1 MNVRVRANDIDQ
13 GGSYWGEIHHHT
25 NSSDEHHDNLTSAPI
40 LVQVYD
46 DDEAEILVHPDVVY
60 AAEGDLPTFQYLLA
74 LGSQPTAPVTVS
86 CIVDERDASI
96 VPASS
101 YVFDSTNWNIPQFVR
116 GTVNDDVID
125 DTAHRIADIRVGE
138 EGQEGLSAFLNKR
151 KANWVPEEE

>member
-1 MNVRVRANDIDQ
+1 MYKRQ
-13 GGSYWGEIHHHT
+13 
-25 NSSDEHHDNLTSAPI
+25 
-40 LVQVYD
+40 
-46 DDEAEILVHPDVVY
+46 LVHPDVVY

-96 VPASS
+96 VPAS

-125 DTAHRIADIRVGE
+125 EGDVELVAVEHEVVSPDGEYDDLLLPPPTISLLITANDVAERGTSTSEPVHRE
-138 EGQEGLSAFLNKR
+138 S
-151 KANWVPEEE
+151 PEN